1 MYTYGSE
8 DCEWVHE
15 STAEG
20 PHSGDGEVQI
30 VSLKGVYRKMFY
42 LYFPDGPLIN
52 RLKMIKF
59 GFDLA
64 EIFNP
69 KVWRR
74 KNPRLAIFRLW
85 FRGVIR
91 TAQFLENSTIWVK
104 SKLNSK
110 IFWPVPRWVRIMKK
124 EEVKISWHPLL
135 KALCLNMLKL
145 NIFAQFFWS
154 RTAEDLKND
163 VSCVF

>member
-74 KNPRLAIFRLW
+74 KNPRLAIFRLSQMGSNNEKRRGQNLVTPSLKSIMSKHAKIEH
-85 FRGVIR
+85 FR
-91 TAQFLENSTIWVK
+91 
-104 SKLNSK
+104 K
-110 IFWPVPRWVRIMKK
+110 I
-124 EEVKISWHPLL
+124 LL
-135 KALCLNMLKL
+135 
-145 NIFAQFFWS
+145 I
-154 RTAEDLKND
+154 
-163 VSCVF
+163 

>member
-64 EIFNP
+64 EIIHP

-74 KNPRLAIFRLW
+74 KTQDL
-85 FRGVIR
+85 
-91 TAQFLENSTIWVK
+91 
-104 SKLNSK
+104 
-110 IFWPVPRWVRIMKK
+110 
-124 EEVKISWHPLL
+124 
-135 KALCLNMLKL
+135 
-145 NIFAQFFWS
+145 QFFDSDSAVSFALRSFLKIRLS
-154 RTAEDLKND
+154 RWNRNWIRKYF
-163 VSCVF
+163 SVFPDGFE